1 MVISLK
7 LFYFWGY
14 WLLFLAV
21 IKKVRQSIGEV
32 DCSWGDGD
40 VCSVTDLE
48 MMTIIM
54 KPAILVLQGPNKI
67 MNVKEFW
74 EWAYWRLVY

>member
-1 MVISLK
+1 MVLSLK
-7 LFYFWGY
+7 LFISGVYY
-14 WLLFLAV
+14 LLFLAV
-21 IKKVRQSIGEV
+21 MKVKQSIGEV

-48 MMTIIM
+48 MTAIIM
-54 KPAILVLQGPNKI
+54 KPAILVLWGPNEI

-74 EWAYWRLVY
+74 EWAY

>member
-1 MVISLK
+1 MVLSLK
-7 LFYFWGY
+7 LFYFWVY
-14 WLLFLAV
+14 YLLFLAV
-21 IKKVRQSIGEV
+21 MKVKQSIGEV

-48 MMTIIM
+48 MTAIIM
-54 KPAILVLQGPNKI
+54 KPAILVLWGPNEI

-74 EWAYWRLVY
+74 EWAY

>member
-1 MVISLK
+1 M
-7 LFYFWGY
+7 
-14 WLLFLAV
+14 
-21 IKKVRQSIGEV
+21 KVKQSIGEV

-48 MMTIIM
+48 MTAIIM
-54 KPAILVLQGPNKI
+54 KPAILVLRGPNEI

-74 EWAYWRLVY
+74 EWAY